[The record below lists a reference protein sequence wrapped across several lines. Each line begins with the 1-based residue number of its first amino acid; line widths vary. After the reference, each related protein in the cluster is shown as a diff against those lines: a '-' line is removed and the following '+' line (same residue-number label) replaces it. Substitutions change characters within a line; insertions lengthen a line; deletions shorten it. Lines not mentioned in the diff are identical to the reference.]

1 MTPPD
6 TSESLLQFPCEF
18 PIKVVGLRSDD
29 FAQQIVS
36 IVGAAVS
43 DFRPETVEMRASQG
57 GKYLSVTVTV
67 TARSQVQLDGL
78 YQSLT
83 RHPGVK
89 FVL

>member
-1 MTPPD
+1 M
-6 TSESLLQFPCEF
+6 SETGSLLQFPCDF

-29 FAQQIVS
+29 FAQQIV
-36 IVGAAVS
+36 AAVQAVAS

-67 TARSQVQLDGL
+67 TARSQVQLDVL

>member
-1 MTPPD
+1 M
-6 TSESLLQFPCEF
+6 SESGTLLQFPCDF
-18 PIKVVGLRSDD
+18 PLKVVGVRSDD
-29 FAQQIVS
+29 FAQQIV
-36 IVGAAVS
+36 AVVQALVP

-67 TARSQVQLDGL
+67 TARSQVQLDAL
-78 YQSLT
+78 YQALT

>member
-1 MTPPD
+1 M
-6 TSESLLQFPCEF
+6 SESGTLLQFPCDF
-18 PIKVVGLRSDD
+18 PLKVVGVRSDD
-29 FAQQIVS
+29 FAQQIV
-36 IVGAAVS
+36 AVVQAVVP

-67 TARSQVQLDGL
+67 TARSQVQLDAL
-78 YQSLT
+78 YQALT

>member
-1 MTPPD
+1 M
-6 TSESLLQFPCEF
+6 SETGTLLQFPCDF
-18 PIKVVGLRSDD
+18 PLKVVGVRSDD
-29 FAQQIVS
+29 FAQQIV
-36 IVGAAVS
+36 AVVQALVP

-67 TARSQVQLDGL
+67 TARSQVQLDAL
-78 YQSLT
+78 YQALT

>member
-1 MTPPD
+1 MTE
-6 TSESLLQFPCEF
+6 TESLLTFPCAF

-29 FAQQIVS
+29 FAQQIVA
-36 IVGAAVS
+36 VVQAAVS

-67 TARSQVQLDGL
+67 TARSQAQLDDL
-78 YQSLT
+78 YQALT

>member
-1 MTPPD
+1 MTE
-6 TSESLLQFPCEF
+6 TESLLTFPCAF

-29 FAQQIVS
+29 FAQQIVA
-36 IVGAAVS
+36 VVQAVVS

-67 TARSQVQLDGL
+67 TARSQAQLDDL
-78 YQSLT
+78 YQALT

>member
-1 MTPPD
+1 MSET
-6 TSESLLQFPCEF
+6 ESLLRFPCDF
-18 PIKVVGLRSDD
+18 PIKVLGLRSEG

-36 IVGAAVS
+36 VVQAAVP
-43 DFRPETVEMRASQG
+43 DFRSETVEMRASQG

-67 TARSQVQLDGL
+67 TARSQAQLDAL
-78 YQSLT
+78 YQALT

>member
-1 MTPPD
+1 M
-6 TSESLLQFPCEF
+6 SETGSLLQFPCDF

-29 FAQQIVS
+29 FAQQIV
-36 IVGAAVS
+36 AAVQAVVS

-67 TARSQVQLDGL
+67 TARSQVQLDVL

-83 RHPGVK
+83 CHPGVK

>member
-1 MTPPD
+1 MPPD

-29 FAQQIVS
+29 FAQQIV
-36 IVGAAVS
+36 IVVQAAVS

-67 TARSQVQLDGL
+67 TARSQAQLDGL

>member
-1 MTPPD
+1 MSET
-6 TSESLLQFPCEF
+6 ESLLQFPCDF

-36 IVGAAVS
+36 LVQAAVP
-43 DFRPETVEMRASQG
+43 DFRSETVEMRASQG

-67 TARSQVQLDGL
+67 TARSQAQLDAL
-78 YQSLT
+78 YQALT

>member
-1 MTPPD
+1 MSET
-6 TSESLLQFPCEF
+6 ESLLHFPCDF
-18 PIKVVGLRSDD
+18 PIKVLGLRSEG

-36 IVGAAVS
+36 VVQAAVP
-43 DFRPETVEMRASQG
+43 DFRSETVEMRASQG

-67 TARSQVQLDGL
+67 TARSQAQLDAL
-78 YQSLT
+78 YQALT

>member
-1 MTPPD
+1 MSET
-6 TSESLLQFPCEF
+6 ESLLQFPCDF

-36 IVGAAVS
+36 LVQAAVP
-43 DFRPETVEMRASQG
+43 DFRSESVEMRASQG

-67 TARSQVQLDGL
+67 TARSQAQLDAL
-78 YQSLT
+78 YQALT